1 MLFSRA
7 PRPRSRPRARRCPCT
22 ARRSAP
28 PASGTRD
35 APPKR
40 TQRLG
45 VVEHL
50 LEEGDVEVVEPLAAT
65 DLFLQVERARQAL
78 LFVLVHH
85 RRQPGLGPIQIRFVH
100 PGLLLGLRLS

>member
-1 MLFSRA
+1 MRLQ
-7 PRPRSRPRARRCPCT
+7 
-22 ARRSAP
+22 
-28 PASGTRD
+28 
-35 APPKR
+35 KR

-65 DLFLQVERARQAL
+65 DLFLQVERARQTL
-78 LFVLVHH
+78 LFEPFDNH

-100 PGLLLGLRLS
+100 PDSSRPPPQLSASSL